1 MADKTLAEQIND
13 MEFDHVFTLHP
24 DGSITH
30 PKDVWAPEVYHS
42 DVNDIDICDGP
53 DCRWHPLTGFTGQ
66 DRYHGAVMH
75 PSEYIGRG
83 IADYLQELAADEPVT
98 FVVTVVE
105 CLPEDDDEFPE
116 PAGWAILHRV
126 EE

>member
-30 PKDVWAPEVYHS
+30 PKGIWAPEVYHS
-42 DVNDIDICDGP
+42 EENDIDICG
-53 DCRWHPLTGFTGQ
+53 RQWRALTGMTRQ
-66 DRYHGAVMH
+66 DSYYGAVMH
-75 PSEYIGRG
+75 QSECIGRG

-98 FVVTVVE
+98 FVVTSVE
-105 CLPEDDDEFPE
+105 CLPEDGDDVDPF
-116 PAGWAILHRV
+116 PAGWAILYRV
-126 EE
+126 EG